1 MMIILSKLGKQEKE
15 FIKKIIIRL
24 LKVNLTN
31 VIIKEKRGL
40 LMIDIEKEFSNQ
52 ICTFCIYNG
61 LEKCGEIQ
69 SEKRFNLNIY
79 RCLNYKRKKVGI
91 KKCYNAKNV
100 VNNIFVN

>member
-1 MMIILSKLGKQEKE
+1 
-15 FIKKIIIRL
+15 
-24 LKVNLTN
+24 
-31 VIIKEKRGL
+31 
-40 LMIDIEKEFSNQ
+40 MIDIEKEFSNQ

-61 LEKCGEIQ
+61 LEKCGKIQ

>member
-1 MMIILSKLGKQEKE
+1 MKKCGKQEKE
-15 FIKKIIIRL
+15 SIKKITTRL

-61 LEKCGEIQ
+61 LEKCEKIQ
-69 SEKRFNLNIY
+69 EEKTHNLNIY
-79 RCLNYKRKKVGI
+79 KCLNYKRKKAST
-91 KKCYNAKNV
+91 KNATMQKL
-100 VNNIFVN
+100 F

>member
-1 MMIILSKLGKQEKE
+1 
-15 FIKKIIIRL
+15 
-24 LKVNLTN
+24 
-31 VIIKEKRGL
+31 
-40 LMIDIEKEFSNQ
+40 MIDIEKEFSNQ

-91 KKCYNAKNV
+91 KNV
-100 VNNIFVN
+100 TMQKML

>member
-1 MMIILSKLGKQEKE
+1 MMIILLKLGKQEKE
-15 FIKKIIIRL
+15 FTKKITTRL

-61 LEKCGEIQ
+61 LEKCEKIQ
-69 SEKRFNLNIY
+69 EEKMHNLNIY
-79 RCLNYKRKKVGI
+79 KCLNYKRKKAST
-91 KKCYNAKNV
+91 KNATMQKL
-100 VNNIFVN
+100 F